1 MTILDTPPDDLREL
15 QLGNISEP
23 DVPPPSELD
32 DEQDS
37 DDLLDGRP
45 PVKPMAAAGA
55 AFLATAAVGWMLGG
69 VFVGVLPR
77 LIGVAGA
84 LLGAGFVGLSYRM
97 RNSTVLQFLAVPVA
111 IVVGFALVA
120 PSAAGTSVP
129 SLVVEAVKAGGLSQP
144 PAPFDPGWRLLLLV
158 LTCTIAVAAATG
170 AVAFNRARLA
180 VFLPAPVVGAGVLIQ
195 PKGHELL
202 SVAPSLA
209 LIAGGLALAFG
220 GELSRDAETG
230 AKFEARRLG
239 KAGSLLLVIVAAMV
253 GLSQLGFLYPPTP
266 DSTVIPPKRPQTPPP
281 VTNDDVIYTVKSS
294 MLTPLRLGVLD
305 SYDGTAWLT
314 PPYDPKRYVRVG
326 QQVLPAFS
334 ADRSRSPGSRALP
347 AKTFTMSVSISKPGP
362 AREIPDASNTFSAAG
377 TPKGTQYDPRS
388 QTLRLPGR
396 ADKGLQYTVTAAVPP
411 DAASLSKATTP
422 PADIRQFLQIPTPPP
437 AVSEIVNASPKA
449 AGPYERLQF
458 VRTQFFKK
466 ITAAGAGNPV
476 DVPPARVQAFLTG
489 TPATP
494 YEITASEVLMA
505 RWAGIPARIG
515 YGYYNPD
522 AKAGSTGR
530 FDIRPSDGAMWLEAY
545 FSNTGWTPI
554 LGRPPKAQ
562 SSLDDQKKKNNKEI
576 LPNGLISA
584 QLYLP
589 VEQSGLNQLYAIVQ
603 FWLARVAIVAGI
615 GFFFWILLPGTIKVY
630 RRGLRRRWAAQRG
643 PRERLAVAYAEIRDR
658 AIDFN
663 IGHPTLTPLE
673 FLDVLEPDDDH
684 TQLAWAVTRGLWGD
698 LRRDLRPQYVEAAEA
713 LSRSLYRRLV
723 QGQPFLTRVV
733 AFGSRVSLRDPWE
746 PTLPNPY
753 WKRSPLDVVGAAV
766 ARALR
771 MLTPAR
777 LAPLLSRS
785 AVLALACAFLTS
797 GCARSVD
804 LSSSPKGVAP
814 LPSIPTKVGD
824 YTLEKTPVG
833 DAAFQ
838 KYRSILLIQDYGF
851 YAVRQDKVAVATLQT
866 ATFKAGLRSQNHRVR
881 EGVLTTLGSQ
891 PRVTKVA
898 GQVFYTVTVNDL
910 RLVVWF
916 PKDGRTYQLLAATP
930 QLTNPTD
937 LFAQLIAVE
946 QGKSATQVAIQQ
958 GAPAPDGRR
967 NPP

>member
-1 MTILDTPPDDLREL
+1 
-15 QLGNISEP
+15 
-23 DVPPPSELD
+23 
-32 DEQDS
+32 
-37 DDLLDGRP
+37 
-45 PVKPMAAAGA
+45 
-55 AFLATAAVGWMLGG
+55 
-69 VFVGVLPR
+69 
-77 LIGVAGA
+77 
-84 LLGAGFVGLSYRM
+84 
-97 RNSTVLQFLAVPVA
+97 
-111 IVVGFALVA
+111 
-120 PSAAGTSVP
+120 
-129 SLVVEAVKAGGLSQP
+129 
-144 PAPFDPGWRLLLLV
+144 
-158 LTCTIAVAAATG
+158 
-170 AVAFNRARLA
+170 
-180 VFLPAPVVGAGVLIQ
+180 
-195 PKGHELL
+195 
-202 SVAPSLA
+202 
-209 LIAGGLALAFG
+209 
-220 GELSRDAETG
+220 
-230 AKFEARRLG
+230 
-239 KAGSLLLVIVAAMV
+239 
-253 GLSQLGFLYPPTP
+253 
-266 DSTVIPPKRPQTPPP
+266 
-281 VTNDDVIYTVKSS
+281 
-294 MLTPLRLGVLD
+294 
-305 SYDGTAWLT
+305 
-314 PPYDPKRYVRVG
+314 
-326 QQVLPAFS
+326 
-334 ADRSRSPGSRALP
+334 
-347 AKTFTMSVSISKPGP
+347 
-362 AREIPDASNTFSAAG
+362 
-377 TPKGTQYDPRS
+377 
-388 QTLRLPGR
+388 
-396 ADKGLQYTVTAAVPP
+396 
-411 DAASLSKATTP
+411 
-422 PADIRQFLQIPTPPP
+422 
-437 AVSEIVNASPKA
+437 
-449 AGPYERLQF
+449 
-458 VRTQFFKK
+458 
-466 ITAAGAGNPV
+466 
-476 DVPPARVQAFLTG
+476 
-489 TPATP
+489 
-494 YEITASEVLMA
+494 
-505 RWAGIPARIG
+505 
-515 YGYYNPD
+515 
-522 AKAGSTGR
+522 
-530 FDIRPSDGAMWLEAY
+530 MWLEAY

-615 GFFFWILLPGTIKVY
+615 GFFFWILLPGTIQVY
-630 RRGLRRRWAAQRG
+630 RRGRRRRWAAQRG

-777 LAPLLSRS
+777 LAPLLTRS

-851 YAVRQDKVAVATLQT
+851 YAVRQDNVAVATLQT
-866 ATFKAGLRSQNHRVR
+866 ATYKAGLRSQNHRVR